1 MACYPTFLYHVASR
15 IISINPSE
23 NQLIGRGV
31 KLLVWEAVKLAKLKG
46 YQGLNFSGISEEM
59 TGGIDFFKLRYGA
72 KPQIQY
78 TCKKANNLILNI
90 YLMGRELVKHI
101 IEGKSGWL

>member
-23 NQLIGRGV
+23 NQLMGRAV

-46 YQGLNFSGISEEM
+46 YQEPNFGGISEEM
-59 TGGIDFFKLRYGA
+59 TGGINFFKLRYGA
-72 KPQIQY
+72 KPRVQY
-78 TCKKANNLILNI
+78 TCEKANNLLLKILP
-90 YLMGRELVKHI
+90 Y
-101 IEGKSGWL
+101 GKGAG